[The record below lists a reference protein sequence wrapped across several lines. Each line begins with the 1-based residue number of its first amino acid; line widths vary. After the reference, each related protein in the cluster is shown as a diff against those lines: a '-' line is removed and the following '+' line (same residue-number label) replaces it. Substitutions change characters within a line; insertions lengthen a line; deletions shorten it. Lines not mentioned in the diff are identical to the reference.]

1 MVSLL
6 TPSLDGT
13 RASCRASC
21 LVRPG
26 TTMKFRGL
34 VSLVLVLAAIIFAAT
49 PSFAHHAILAKF
61 DDKKPQTLNGIVELV
76 EWKNPHVH
84 VFINVQGPSGFVR
97 WVLEVESVIDL
108 ERSGWTRETLR
119 PGDAITVQGLAARDA
134 THQVWANSIVVKST
148 GKKVLDVTPSAPPIA
163 KLRSTSHTPL
173 QPRSDS
179 ASWLPPSISC
189 GREIPASAAAARRSG
204 RIVRTRRHLS

>member
-6 TPSLDGT
+6 TPSLGGT
-13 RASCRASC
+13 RASCM
-21 LVRPG
+21 VRPG
-26 TTMKFRGL
+26 KITTKFGGL

-119 PGDAITVQGLAARDA
+119 PA
-134 THQVWANSIVVKST
+134 
-148 GKKVLDVTPSAPPIA
+148 
-163 KLRSTSHTPL
+163 
-173 QPRSDS
+173 
-179 ASWLPPSISC
+179 
-189 GREIPASAAAARRSG
+189 
-204 RIVRTRRHLS
+204 